1 MAASLLVLEIYKK
14 LFLLF
19 IWEESVK
26 FGCTASQWKV
36 KPKIYKHVILTE
48 MVQVTYLKITIKKGN
63 KTNLCMK
70 GCKDSVVDT
79 SGHKHRECIVWTKS
93 IITTRAKIVDQQAII
108 DAASAN
114 AFIWLSDLLLLWQ
127 NRVKMYFSSCLPY
140 KENNFKPPWP
150 LKLNIYLKTFGGRG

>member
-1 MAASLLVLEIYKK
+1 MYCITMKSKAKDLQA
-14 LFLLF
+14 
-19 IWEESVK
+19 
-26 FGCTASQWKV
+26 C
-36 KPKIYKHVILTE
+36 
-48 MVQVTYLKITIKKGN
+48 YLNRNGSSHIFEDNNKKKGN

-150 LKLNIYLKTFGGRG
+150 LKLNMYLKTFGGRG